1 MIIEFIV
8 YIITAIA
15 LLFKTF
21 RTYEKVA
28 LVATTRLSTKSQIV
42 IPVSIRKLLDLN
54 PGDMVEINAEDERI
68 IIRKAHSSALKQ
80 LEECISDVWK
90 GYDHEL
96 NTMRE
101 EWDT

>member
-1 MIIEFIV
+1 M
-8 YIITAIA
+8 T
-15 LLFKTF
+15 K
-21 RTYEKVA
+21 
-28 LVATTRLSTKSQIV
+28 TRLSTKSQIV
-42 IPVSIRKLLDLN
+42 IPISIRKLLDLK
-54 PGDMVEINAEDERI
+54 PGDMVEIDTEDERI

-90 GYDHEL
+90 GYDEEL